1 MSSWV
6 VAVIGLAIV
15 GGFLLAARK
24 WGVNSAEKKFAN
36 KIIEAAKDRKL
47 VDNEV
52 ANLTPDELLERLRH
66 GL

>member
-1 MSSWV
+1 MPSWV
-6 VAVIGLAIV
+6 VAAIGLALV
-15 GGFLLAARK
+15 SGFFYAARM
-24 WGVNSAEKKFAN
+24 WGVSSAEKKLAERV
-36 KIIEAAKDRKL
+36 IDAAKERKL